1 MQRPI
6 RVLIADDHP
15 LFREGVRSILRN
27 QTDIEVVG
35 ESSDGTQTLEALTSL
50 APDILVTDLDM
61 PVMGGL
67 TLMKTIRDEGRP
79 VNVIVLTMYQ
89 EEDMFNE
96 AMDLGVK
103 GYVLKENAVQD
114 IVAALRAV
122 ADGGYYVSP
131 SLSGHILGRRTREAG
146 TSGYALN
153 LTTLTG
159 MERRVLKLIAQN
171 KTSREIAA
179 VLFISPK
186 TVENH
191 RTSICS
197 KLQLRGSHSLL
208 KFAIENRRH
217 I

>member
-1 MQRPI
+1 MMHRPI

-35 ESSDGTQTLEALTSL
+35 ESSDGAQTLEALTSL

-67 TLMKTIRDEGRP
+67 ALMKTIRDEGRP
-79 VNVIVLTMYQ
+79 VDLIVLTMYQ

-131 SLSGHILGRRTREAG
+131 SMSGHLVGRSRRETG
-146 TSGYALN
+146 CALDLTA
-153 LTTLTG
+153 LTT
-159 MERRVLKLIAQN
+159 MERRILKFIAQN
-171 KTSREIAA
+171 LTSREISAL
-179 VLFISPK
+179 LFITPK

-197 KLQLRGSHSLL
+197 KLHLRGSHSLL